1 MADSEQSREKQPRC
15 TICNRPAIVRVH
27 PDTHLCSIHFAASIE
42 ERVARTID
50 EEGMICDQERVAIA
64 LSGGKD
70 SSALLSL
77 LHEYAENRGGIDL
90 LAITIDEGVSG
101 YREETIKAAERL
113 TGALG
118 VEHRIVT
125 FRDVYGHDLDELI
138 RRREEMACTV
148 CGVLR
153 KQLLQ
158 MEAKRCDSTVLATGH
173 CLDDEAQS
181 ILMNYLKGDTG
192 RIARDA
198 SKPGHHVFVRRIKP
212 LSRIQEREVAIYG
225 MVKGIYAEL
234 PECPY
239 AGYALRGEARK
250 MLNFLEL
257 RYPGT
262 MEKIVIGYGGVR
274 ERVRVL
280 NHTDPVDICESCGGP
295 ASGSRCR
302 TCTLVQRLVPCR
314 LPDDLIPSIRSAPE

>member
-1 MADSEQSREKQPRC
+1 M
-15 TICNRPAIVRVH
+15 
-27 PDTHLCSIHFAASIE
+27 HFAGAID
-42 ERVARTID
+42 ERVTRTID
-50 EEGMICDQERVAIA
+50 EEGMIREKERVAIA

-70 SSALLSL
+70 SSALLTL
-77 LHEYAENRGGIDL
+77 LHEYGIKRGGIDL

-101 YREETIKAAERL
+101 YREETITAAKRL

-118 VEHRIVT
+118 IEHRIVS
-125 FRDVYGHDLDELI
+125 FREVYGYDLDDLL
-138 RRREEMACTV
+138 RGREEMACTV

-158 MEAKRCDSTVLATGH
+158 MEAKRCNATVLATGH
-173 CLDDEAQS
+173 CQDDEAQS
-181 ILMNYLKGDTG
+181 VLMNYLRGDTG

-198 SKPGHHVFVRRIKP
+198 SKAGHPVFVRRIKP

-225 MVKGIYAEL
+225 MVKGIYTEL

-250 MLNFLEL
+250 MLNFLES

-262 MEKIVIGYGGVR
+262 MEKLITGYGRVR
-274 ERVRVL
+274 EHVRGR
-280 NHTDPVDICESCGGP
+280 NHPETVVVCACCGGP
-295 ASGSRCR
+295 ASGPRCR
-302 TCTLVQRLVPCR
+302 ACALIQRLVPCR
-314 LPDDLIPSIRSAPE
+314 PTDGLIPTIRSTPE

>member
-1 MADSEQSREKQPRC
+1 M
-15 TICNRPAIVRVH
+15 ICSRPAIVRIH
-27 PDTHLCSIHFAASIE
+27 RSDTHFCGIHFAAAIE
-42 ERVARTID
+42 ERVTRTID
-50 EEGMICDQERVAIA
+50 EEDMIHEKERVAIA

-77 LHEYAENRGGIDL
+77 LNEYVLYRGGIDL

-113 TGALG
+113 TSALG
-118 VEHRIVT
+118 VEHRIVS
-125 FRDVYGHDLDELI
+125 FREIYGHDLDELL
-138 RRREEMACTV
+138 RGREGMACTV

-158 MEAKRCDSTVLATGH
+158 MEAKRCDATVLATGH
-173 CLDDEAQS
+173 CQDDEAQS
-181 ILMNYLKGDTG
+181 VLMNYLKGDTG
-192 RIARDA
+192 RIARDS
-198 SKPGHHVFVRRIKP
+198 SKARHPVFVRRIKP

-225 MVKGIYAEL
+225 MVKGIYNEL

-239 AGYALRGEARK
+239 TGYALRGEARK

-262 MEKIVIGYGGVR
+262 MEKLVTGYGRVR
-274 ERVRVL
+274 ERVRGR
-280 NHTDPVDICESCGGP
+280 NHPETVDVCAYCGGP
-295 ASGSRCR
+295 ASGPRCR
-302 TCTLVQRLVPCR
+302 ACALIQRLVPGR
-314 LPDDLIPSIRSAPE
+314 PMDDLIPSIRSAPE